1 MDEMTIVTD
10 QMVDEIIKTNDEI
23 NLEEQ
28 KVELIIE
35 PKRDLTVEERMY
47 LEAIKK
53 VKNPFKMIGIETI
66 MKDLKVC
73 RNTGNKIF
81 NRDDFPS
88 INVGK
93 SNQIMLV
100 AYLVWKMQRRI

>member
-1 MDEMTIVTD
+1 MEEMTLITD
-10 QMVDEIIKTNDEI
+10 QMVDEIINVSNET

-53 VKNPFKMIGIETI
+53 IKNPFKMIGVEVI
-66 MKDLKVC
+66 MKDLNVC
-73 RNTGNKIF
+73 RTIGNRIF
-81 NRDDFPS
+81 NRPDFPS

-93 SNQIMLV
+93 SNQIMLI
-100 AYLVWKMQRRI
+100 A

>member
-1 MDEMTIVTD
+1 MEEMTIVTD
-10 QMVDEIIKTNDEI
+10 QMVDEIINASNET

-53 VKNPFKMIGIETI
+53 IKNPFKMIGVEVI
-66 MKDLKVC
+66 MKDLNVC
-73 RNTGNKIF
+73 RTIGNRIF
-81 NRDDFPS
+81 NRPDFPS

-93 SNQIMLV
+93 SNQIMLI
-100 AYLVWKMQRRI
+100 AYLVWKMTKRV

>member
-1 MDEMTIVTD
+1 MEEMTLITD
-10 QMVDEIIKTNDEI
+10 KMVDEIINASNET

-53 VKNPFKMIGIETI
+53 IKNPFKMIGVEVI
-66 MKDLKVC
+66 MKDLNVC
-73 RNTGNKIF
+73 RTIGNRIF
-81 NRDDFPS
+81 NRPDFPS

-93 SNQIMLV
+93 SNQIMLI
-100 AYLVWKMQRRI
+100 AYLVWKMTKRV

>member
-1 MDEMTIVTD
+1 MEEMTVVTD
-10 QMVDEIIKTNDEI
+10 QMVDEIINASNET

-35 PKRDLTVEERMY
+35 PQRDLTVEERMY

-53 VKNPFKMIGIETI
+53 IKNPFKMIGVEVI
-66 MKDLKVC
+66 MKDLNVC
-73 RNTGNKIF
+73 RTIGNRIF
-81 NRDDFPS
+81 NRPDFPS

-93 SNQIMLV
+93 SNQIMLI
-100 AYLVWKMQRRI
+100 AYLVWKMTKRV

>member
-1 MDEMTIVTD
+1 MEEMTLITD
-10 QMVDEIIKTNDEI
+10 QMVDEIINVSNET

-53 VKNPFKMIGIETI
+53 IKNPFKMIGVEVI
-66 MKDLKVC
+66 MKDLNVC
-73 RNTGNKIF
+73 RTIGNRIF
-81 NRDDFPS
+81 NRPDFPS

-93 SNQIMLV
+93 SNQIMLI
-100 AYLVWKMQRRI
+100 AYLVWKMTKRV

>member
-1 MDEMTIVTD
+1 MEEMTLITD
-10 QMVDEIIKTNDEI
+10 KMVDEIINARNET

-53 VKNPFKMIGIETI
+53 IKNPFKMIGVEVI
-66 MKDLKVC
+66 MKDLNVC
-73 RNTGNKIF
+73 RTIGNRIF
-81 NRDDFPS
+81 NRPDFPS

-93 SNQIMLV
+93 SNQIMLI
-100 AYLVWKMQRRI
+100 AYLVWKMTKRV